1 VTLANV
7 PVTCLPGQLALS
19 LSRIAGAPV
28 TCLPGQL
35 APAVRAPV
43 TCLLGQIA
51 LSLSLLACA
60 PAAPRADG
68 PARRVLSQTVLS
80 DEILWALGPEARA
93 RVVGVSVMAD
103 DPRYSRVAGVWPAD
117 VPRLAVTS
125 EGLLARDPDL
135 VVIASFTTPEIKAL
149 LAGQHVRLLQFDDFT
164 GFADYRRHLRALA
177 AAVDAA
183 PAGEAM
189 LADLDRRLAALETHR
204 PELPLSA
211 VSWGDGY
218 AATGGTTFAD
228 IARAVGL
235 VNLPEQEGL
244 SGHVPVAMERL
255 VAWDPAVIV
264 ISCPAIAADDPACPA
279 AERAFAAGPG
289 LAATRAAR
297 TGGVVAI
304 PARDL
309 GSTGEGMLV
318 AAELLQARLLAR

>member
-1 VTLANV
+1 MTRANV
-7 PVTCLPGQLALS
+7 PV
-19 LSRIAGAPV
+19 I
-28 TCLPGQL
+28 
-35 APAVRAPV
+35 
-43 TCLLGQIA
+43 CLLGQIA
-51 LSLSLLACA
+51 LSLSLVACA
-60 PAAPRADG
+60 PAAPVADG

-80 DEILWALGPEARA
+80 DEILWALGPAARA
-93 RVVGVSVMAD
+93 RVVGLSVMAD
-103 DPRYSRVAGVWPAD
+103 DPRYSRVAGAWPPD

-183 PAGEAM
+183 PAGELI
-189 LADLDRRLAALETHR
+189 LADLDRRLAVLAAHR
-204 PELPLSA
+204 PERPLTAVTA

-264 ISCPAIAADDPACPA
+264 IACPAIAADDPACPA